1 MGFGRHCFGYTI
13 SEGREAMKKKRILY
27 GILGI
32 AVILIICGTFF
43 LWYGKK
49 GDAQPE
55 EDGEKV
61 SRQEWIKTLGEHS
74 GATEGS
80 DEEDYFS
87 DVDTESEY
95 YPYVQAAADW
105 DFIDKDEEEFK
116 GEENATGEF
125 IAVTALKSIGEPKI
139 QRYLGTEK
147 ALKKKDY
154 VKLALD
160 LKLVD
165 KEQLKRGLSED
176 EVQDVIK
183 NWMSI
188 TTIHSGRKISM
199 RWNIRTM

>member
-55 EDGEKV
+55 EEGGKV

-87 DVDTESEY
+87 DVDAESEY

-105 DFIDKDEEEFK
+105 DFIDTDEEEFK

-176 EVQDVIK
+176 E
-183 NWMSI
+183 
-188 TTIHSGRKISM
+188 R
-199 RWNIRTM
+199 R